1 MFINPNSIDPDTLNR
16 LIKDFAYTQM
26 SANSDGN
33 TGIITDEALAIFK
46 RKLLAKEFVI
56 HFASNDEIEDDARIS
71 IRPVSDFALSPNQVE
86 Y

>member
-56 HFASNDEIEDDARIS
+56 HFASNDEVEDDARIS
-71 IRPVSDFALSPNQVE
+71 IRPVSDFALSPKQVE